1 LQACVSASRFSERHF
16 ARGVVSC
23 AQRLCF
29 AGCNRGHEDAFRP
42 QFPLACQQRGHM
54 GSLSPLTVAFPL
66 PDAFMLDRRHQSSS
80 DKPEHDI
87 IDLHEDDDRRSPTK
101 GKQAEPDPGQKKPD
115 SKESESSEGKD
126 KKGEAKK
133 DGEQNESLWDRVRQ
147 HKIAVIV
154 AAAIL
159 VIGAVAA
166 IIWYLHARNYESTDD
181 AFIDGHPVA
190 VSPQVSGNIVS
201 VPVTD
206 NQIVKAGDLLAA
218 IDPRDYQAA
227 LGQAEAQIAQANASI
242 ASARAQVETQKAE
255 IEQAAKQV
263 VSAQAAL
270 SFAHDQDTRA
280 QQLVKTGFGTV
291 QNAQQTASDLRSKQ
305 ASYDAA
311 VASRDAAQRRLK
323 VLQAQIESGE
333 GQLRQATAQK
343 AKASAD
349 LSRTTLHATVD
360 GRVTR
365 LSAAVGAAATPGQ
378 ALMIL
383 VPTQLWVT
391 ANFKETQLAHLRPGQ
406 PVDIEIDA
414 FGRSYPGHVDSVQ
427 AGSGTAFSLL
437 PAENATG
444 NYVKVVQRIPVKLTF
459 DQMPGVEIG
468 PGMSV
473 VPTVKVR

>member
-1 LQACVSASRFSERHF
+1 
-16 ARGVVSC
+16 
-23 AQRLCF
+23 
-29 AGCNRGHEDAFRP
+29 
-42 QFPLACQQRGHM
+42 
-54 GSLSPLTVAFPL
+54 
-66 PDAFMLDRRHQSSS
+66 MLDRSHQSGT
-80 DKPEHDI
+80 DKSEHDI
-87 IDLHEDDDRRSPTK
+87 IDLHEEDDRHPSKKHTQP
-101 GKQAEPDPGQKKPD
+101 EPGDDKPSRVEKPD
-115 SKESESSEGKD
+115 KKESGSREARDKGADKDEDKTSDGDQKDEGI
-126 KKGEAKK
+126 
-133 DGEQNESLWDRVRQ
+133 WDRVRQ
-147 HKIAVIV
+147 HKIAIAV

-159 VIGAVAA
+159 IIGTIAA

-190 VSPQVSGNIVS
+190 VSPQVTGNIVA

-227 LGQAEAQIAQANASI
+227 LGQAEAQVAQAEASI

-270 SFAHDQDTRA
+270 SFAHDQDSRA

-305 ASYDAA
+305 ANFDAA
-311 VASRDAAQRRLK
+311 IASRDAAQRRLK
-323 VLQAQIESGE
+323 VLQAQIESSE

-343 AKASAD
+343 AKATAD

-365 LSAAVGAAATPGQ
+365 LSAAIGAAAAPGQ
-378 ALMIL
+378 ALMVL

-459 DQMPGVEIG
+459 DQMPDVEIG

-473 VPTVKVR
+473 VPTVRVR